1 MRVQLSVMW
10 AFAQWVFMKLFS
22 GSFNRAVEFR
32 YELKRGGAHAAMA
45 IVAYI
50 LLSFISLMIVGPLA
64 LWLITDRETIN
75 LFLGG
80 YFWAV
85 IITFVY
91 NVVKAAFECFEDERQ
106 DLLEK
111 LRS

>member
-32 YELKRGGAHAAMA
+32 DELKKGSIYTAMA
-45 IVAYI
+45 ILGYVV
-50 LLSFISLMIVGPLA
+50 LSLVSFMIVGGLT
-64 LWLITDRETIN
+64 LWAVTDRETIK
-75 LFLGG
+75 LFVGG

-106 DLLEK
+106 ELINK

>member
-1 MRVQLSVMW
+1 MVRLRVTW
-10 AFAQWVFMKLFS
+10 AFLTWVFMKMFS

-32 YELKRGGAHAAMA
+32 YELKRGSSHAAMA

-50 LLSFISLMIVGPLA
+50 LLSIISFMIVGGLT
-64 LWLITDRETIN
+64 LWAVTDRETIK
-75 LFLGG
+75 LFVGG

-106 DLLEK
+106 ELIDR